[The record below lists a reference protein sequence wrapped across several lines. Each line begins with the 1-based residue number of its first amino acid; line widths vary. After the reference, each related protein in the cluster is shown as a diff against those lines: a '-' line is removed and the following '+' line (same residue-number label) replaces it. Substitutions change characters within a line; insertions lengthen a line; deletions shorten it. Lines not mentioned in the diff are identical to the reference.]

1 MQINFE
7 AEQIRAAHAYVD
19 RLTPE
24 KVEKKEKILEKD
36 EVVIDKKFYT
46 TKKEEKPSF
55 FKNIL
60 NFLFK

>member
-7 AEQIRAAHAYVD
+7 AEQIKAAHAYVD

-24 KVEKKEKILEKD
+24 KVVTKEKIVKKEKEKKEEIA
-36 EVVIDKKFYT
+36 I
-46 TKKEEKPSF
+46 EERPSF